1 MKKSSKNDY
10 PKFET
15 WKWATYT
22 SGVEYSLDK
31 FLEENKENEFVFIG
45 TDSKTVGKVTAFTSA
60 IVAYKRHVGGK
71 ILIHKSKVPSISSM
85 RQRLVV
91 EAMRSLECAWY
102 MNDKV
107 SKDSVISIHLDVN
120 SNIKFESSS
129 CKEELVGM
137 IVSQGFTV
145 SPKPVSWA
153 ATTVAHNRCK
163 L

>member
-102 MNDKV
+102 MDDR
-107 SKDSVISIHLDVN
+107 SKSTRLN
-120 SNIKFESSS
+120 SSHRSLSRMPSS
-129 CKEELVGM
+129 
-137 IVSQGFTV
+137 
-145 SPKPVSWA
+145 A
-153 ATTVAHNRCK
+153 
-163 L
+163 